1 MMINYLLLANIK
13 LGITLCMLMNLYAA
27 EHVLWDLGVVIKT
40 NNTETY
46 QKELNIDALE
56 TKPSARQKDIKALY
70 SDNFIAPT
78 VYEFKN
84 PLKNDFNITKTYD
97 KLLEH
102 LSLDYK
108 IHILKNSFLNKEY
121 WKFLSL
127 HSILQTNIKND
138 IELEEMYVQN
148 LYYTKK
154 HKETLSHLD
163 SIDNNQLTDILLFY
177 KIKALVQLKQTNE
190 ALENITLFI
199 SNYSDSDL
207 LPYVQYDKKT
217 IEMTNEN

>member
-27 EHVLWDLGVVIKT
+27 EHALWDLGVVIKT

-56 TKPSARQKDIKALY
+56 TKPPARQKDIKALY

-84 PLKNDFNITKTYD
+84 SLKNDFNITKTYD

-154 HKETLSHLD
+154 HNETLSHLD